1 MGNVVDVCESEWDV
15 DCIYVNFLILQYKYS
30 TTCIYIYTYICIYG
44 HTAIRATPAVFFYI
58 HLYLSFHFRF
68 WFRPHFSSACSHP
81 STFILQRYRRQGTR
95 QTPECSLL
103 AENFSW
109 PSEIKDCGFLKTF
122 TGQFFALSSLNTCDF
137 TLHIKGSR
145 WRLHRND
152 KKKFG
157 SKKRKNYKKVENRDA
172 QNK

>member
-1 MGNVVDVCESEWDV
+1 M

-30 TTCIYIYTYICIYG
+30 AICIYIYTDICIYG
-44 HTAIRATPAVFFYI
+44 HTAIHAIPAVFFL
-58 HLYLSFHFRF
+58 HLLLSILPFPFLVSTSLFVRLL
-68 WFRPHFSSACSHP
+68 SS

-109 PSEIKDCGFLKTF
+109 LSEIKDCGFLKTF

-157 SKKRKNYKKVENRDA
+157 SKKQKTYKKVENRDA

>member
-1 MGNVVDVCESEWDV
+1 MF
-15 DCIYVNFLILQYKYS
+15 VNPNKMWIVYMSIFLYFNTSIAQHV
-30 TTCIYIYTYICIYG
+30 YTYIRIYG
-44 HTAIRATPAVFFYI
+44 HTAIHATPAVFFYI

-103 AENFSW
+103 TENFSW

-157 SKKRKNYKKVENRDA
+157 SKKRKN
-172 QNK
+172 

>member
-1 MGNVVDVCESEWDV
+1 MFVNPNKMWIVYMSIFLYFNTSIAQYVYTSIR
-15 DCIYVNFLILQYKYS
+15 IYV
-30 TTCIYIYTYICIYG
+30 YTG
-44 HTAIRATPAVFFYI
+44 IRLYTLYLRCFFYI

-103 AENFSW
+103 VENFSW
-109 PSEIKDCGFLKTF
+109 PSEITDCGFLKTF
-122 TGQFFALSSLNTCDF
+122 TGQFFALSSLNTCDL

-157 SKKRKNYKKVENRDA
+157 SKKQKTYKKVENRDA
-172 QNK
+172 QNKY

>member
-1 MGNVVDVCESEWDV
+1 MSHGCCPSYLVIPISFLYTYCH
-15 DCIYVNFLILQYKYS
+15 IYILTYIQQ
-30 TTCIYIYTYICIYG
+30 YIYTHGEQYICLTYL
-44 HTAIRATPAVFFYI
+44 RYLFYI

-68 WFRPHFSSACSHP
+68 WFRPHFSSACSHL

-95 QTPECSLL
+95 KTPEQVLL
-103 AENFSW
+103 TENFSW
-109 PSEIKDCGFLKTF
+109 PSGIIDCGFLKTF
-122 TGQFFALSSLNTCDF
+122 TGQLFALCPLNTCDF

>member
-1 MGNVVDVCESEWDV
+1 MSHGCCSSYLIIPISFLYTYYR
-15 DCIYVNFLILQYKYS
+15 IYILAYIQQ
-30 TTCIYIYTYICIYG
+30 YIYTHGEQYIYLTYLRCL
-44 HTAIRATPAVFFYI
+44 FYT
-58 HLYLSFHFRF
+58 HFYLSFHFCF

-109 PSEIKDCGFLKTF
+109 PSEIIDYGFLKTF
-122 TGQFFALSSLNTCDF
+122 TGQLFALGSLNAHDF

-157 SKKRKNYKKVENRDA
+157 SKKQKT
-172 QNK
+172 

>member
-30 TTCIYIYTYICIYG
+30 TTCIYIYTYRCIYG

-81 STFILQRYRRQGTR
+81 STFILQRYRRPGTR
-95 QTPECSLL
+95 QTPEQVLL
-103 AENFSW
+103 TENFSW
-109 PSEIKDCGFLKTF
+109 PSEIKDCGCLKTF

-157 SKKRKNYKKVENRDA
+157 SKKRKT
-172 QNK
+172 